1 MKNVLLAIAILLAMT
16 AFKPFEN
23 SFKSK
28 IETNALVEYGSW
40 QKVSCYR
47 GIQFRTV
54 RGAREDDGSYW
65 WSVQFR
71 NLYNKKV
78 RFDYNIVEPEK
89 EEKIRREQIILDVWT
104 LNANHDPEQ
113 EGYDS
118 PHGGNYVRSADKVF
132 VYITNV
138 RFPTEDNYSPNP
150 IECDN

>member
-1 MKNVLLAIAILLAMT
+1 MKNVLLIIAILMALT
-16 AFKPFEN
+16 AFRPIEI
-23 SFKSK
+23 SFKSNIK
-28 IETNALVEYGSW
+28 NNALVEYGSW

-78 RFDYNIVEPEK
+78 RFNYNIVEPEK
-89 EEKIRREQIILDVWT
+89 EEKVRREQIILDVWT
-104 LNANHDPEQ
+104 LSANEDPEA
-113 EGYDS
+113 EGTDS
-118 PHGGNYVRSADKVF
+118 PHAGNYVRSANNVF

-138 RFPTEDNYSPNP
+138 RFPTESNYSPDP
-150 IECDN
+150 INCDN